1 MTILALEFSSE
12 RRSVAVLQTG
22 AAGGK
27 PEPAVASILSSPR
40 RLNAFALIQS
50 ALQQAA
56 LQREAITC
64 IAVGLGPGSYTGIRA
79 AISIAQGWELARG
92 VRVLGLNS
100 VEAMAVQAQAE

>member
-22 AAGGK
+22 GDGAGGR
-27 PEPAVASILSSPR
+27 PFPAVASILSSPR

-50 ALQQAA
+50 ALQEARQE
-56 LQREAITC
+56 REAISC
-64 IAVGLGPGSYTGIRA
+64 VAVGLGPGSYTGIRA

-92 VRVLGLNS
+92 VRVLGLN
-100 VEAMAVQAQAE
+100 